1 MQAGHLYDLADKLWQ
16 VSSLKMVFLLSRHIL
31 FVSPSQLLVEE
42 GGRVERG
49 QMASTIHL
57 TLQLC
62 KVHFVASMILW
73 VSFYFCVFL
82 LVLYAPCKQSKY
94 VLPLTES

>member
-16 VSSLKMVFLLSRHIL
+16 VSSLKMLFLLSRHIL

-42 GGRVERG
+42 GGRVKRG
-49 QMASTIHL
+49 QMASVIHL

-62 KVHFVASMILW
+62 KVAYSVHFVTSMILW
-73 VSFYFCVFL
+73 AMIHLCVFL
-82 LVLYAPCKQSKY
+82 LVLYAP
-94 VLPLTES
+94 

>member
-16 VSSLKMVFLLSRHIL
+16 VSSPKMLFLLRRHNIL

-42 GGRVERG
+42 GGRIKRG
-49 QMASTIHL
+49 QMASAIHL

-62 KVHFVASMILW
+62 KVAYSVHFVTSMIL
-73 VSFYFCVFL
+73 
-82 LVLYAPCKQSKY
+82 
-94 VLPLTES
+94 